1 MRNWFRG
8 SVAAVT
14 APTAMLTAVPT
25 KEGMSFA
32 VMLDGVLLAMLVAML
47 YSLLALR
54 RRQQTSMR

>member
-1 MRNWFRG
+1 MKKWLRG

-14 APTAMLTAVPT
+14 APTAMLAVVPT
-25 KEGMSFA
+25 KEAMSFA

-54 RRQQTSMR
+54 RRQQMSMH